1 MISHAKKDVKLIKEL
16 ANSDKAYRDLTLTWF
31 KNSDLYETIKKSK
44 DLGFKIILTSDHGT
58 INVDKPGKVSGAK
71 KISNNLRY
79 KTSDQINFNRKDA
92 IEFKNPN
99 SFQLPSYSLNSSF
112 IFARNNTFFVYPN
125 NYNEYVSM
133 YKDSYQHGGVSL
145 EEMLVP
151 FLILSPKK

>member
-1 MISHAKKDVKLIKEL
+1 M
-16 ANSDKAYRDLTLTWF
+16 
-31 KNSDLYETIKKSK
+31 
-44 DLGFKIILTSDHGT
+44 
-58 INVDKPGKVSGAK
+58 
-71 KISNNLRY
+71 RY